1 MKVSKASCL
10 VALLI
15 VVSLKNVYAL
25 ERTPTGFYYPTG
37 RAPISGDVGWLASD
51 DDYYDNFC
59 HIGHDF
65 YANVDDLAYPISD
78 GEIYYIS
85 YTEASWGSGNMGV
98 FVKHLLADNT
108 PFLALYAHVKVNSIK
123 SGDSVFGGISF
134 AKIGW
139 YSGGVHLH
147 LGIFPGLNYPS
158 TSWGRIPSPGQYPYN
173 GFVDPINWINTKTPA
188 PMVAKYPNGTTNNHI
203 FSSYTANGGS
213 GRFGTPWNNSSFGAY
228 VHPWPDNP
236 SDPNV
241 VWLQD
246 FIELDGHWWQIV
258 DNPAAGQAFPV
269 HGQMLAFWHANYGYT
284 NYGAPKSNEY
294 YATHE
299 SNGHQLV
306 VQTFVKGSTVHY
318 LGYDTVAETSKEG
331 RKRNI

>member
-1 MKVSKASCL
+1 MNKMKVVKVL
-10 VALLI
+10 FGLLI
-15 VVSLKNVYAL
+15 GILSYAGSVCAEGFLTLPIESNVEPNCGFGCYPGHLGTDYPVPEGSYIVAPCDADVESIQDNVPHYDFDSGIKSFGNHIKLNAGVINGHQVKIVLAHLLSSSFFVGLNSHVTRGQRLAL
-25 ERTPTGFYYPTG
+25 SDNSGTTTGPHLDMTVY
-37 RAPISGDVGWLASD
+37 
-51 DDYYDNFC
+51 
-59 HIGHDF
+59 
-65 YANVDDLAYPISD
+65 SD
-78 GEIYYIS
+78 GV
-85 YTEASWGSGNMGV
+85 A
-98 FVKHLLADNT
+98 
-108 PFLALYAHVKVNSIK
+108 VNPY
-123 SGDSVFGGISF
+123 DS
-134 AKIGW
+134 ANW
-139 YSGGVHLH
+139 LWTTN
-147 LGIFPGLNYPS
+147 PPS
-158 TSWGRIPSPGQYPYN
+158 HAPSLVG
-173 GFVDPINWINTKTPA
+173 
-188 PMVAKYPNGTTNNHI
+188 KYPDSTLNQHI
-203 FSSYTANGGS
+203 LTSYTANGGS

-269 HGQMLAFWHANYGYT
+269 HGQILTFWHANYGYT